1 MCYDAISYL
10 IKLIEVQT
18 EKLIRFTTVCN
29 NTMVSYTNSIKQRA
43 KGRGEAIPSGTF
55 LTWRSRVSAIK
66 PRTEPFDNGLQTRL
80 YMYGLCMCSSVVFAK
95 VRVCACIRESCWR
108 PSAVERII
116 KREIIRLLPR
126 WKSLYEMR
134 NRGQRVNAIAK
145 RGGMFRRSIN
155 FSIDT
160 FNDAVVFL
168 QNYPLKTMRLYKYH
182 IHSSQNI
189 TNSNKIQCFSFDF
202 KRI

>member
-66 PRTEPFDNGLQTRL
+66 PRTEPFDNGLQIRL
-80 YMYGLCMCSSVVFAK
+80 YMYGLCMCNSVVFAK

-168 QNYPLKTMRLYKYH
+168 QNYPLKTMILQVSY
-182 IHSSQNI
+182 SSQNI